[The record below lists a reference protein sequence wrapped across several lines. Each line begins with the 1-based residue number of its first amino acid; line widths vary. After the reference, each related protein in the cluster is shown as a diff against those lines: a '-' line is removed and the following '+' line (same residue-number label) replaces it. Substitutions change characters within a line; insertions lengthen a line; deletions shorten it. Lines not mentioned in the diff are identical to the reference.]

1 MGHYGEQR
9 LVFVLINTFASVNMH
24 HPLRFERFL
33 NVAFKFLLRSSIG
46 VGLIGCLPSAASAA
60 PFGTWLSKPQIAF
73 HTSNN
78 TLSYALAQ
86 IKAQEFK
93 VVFLD
98 YRNVPDALQQ
108 EVSEAVRQQFLM
120 PVVWVQSPQFRSLTV
135 PQLLAEA
142 RNGDGIQV
150 DDHFFSNYSLT
161 DFYALRSSYAKPIF
175 CSIQPFQAAK
185 VPPKGCNH
193 LDVQCYSSNG
203 FRSCLN
209 LAGRLNAAT
218 SLSAQQTFQYRTQM
232 TGRRFNVFLWPYS
245 NSFLR

>member
-1 MGHYGEQR
+1 MTHDREQE
-9 LVFVLINTFASVNMH
+9 LYLYFLSSFVSFIMLD
-24 HPLRFERFL
+24 RFKYARFL
-33 NVAFKFLLRSSIG
+33 NGAIKFLLGSKIG
-46 VGLIGCLPSAASAA
+46 IGLIVILPGSAGAE

-86 IKAQEFK
+86 IKAQRYK

-98 YRNVPDALQQ
+98 YRNVSDTVQQ
-108 EVSEAVRQQFLM
+108 QVSQTVRQQRLM

-135 PQLLAEA
+135 QQFSHEA

-150 DDHFFSNYSLT
+150 DDHFFTNYSLK

-193 LDVQCYSSNG
+193 LDVQCYSPNG
-203 FRSCLN
+203 FRYCLN
-209 LAGRLNAAT
+209 LAGRLNATA
-218 SLSAQQTFQYRTQM
+218 SLSAQQTYQYRTQIA
-232 TGRRFNVFLWPYS
+232 RQFNVFLWPYS
-245 NSFLR
+245 NKYFR

>member
-1 MGHYGEQR
+1 MR
-9 LVFVLINTFASVNMH
+9 
-24 HPLRFERFL
+24 HPLKFRSIL
-33 NVAFKFLLRSSIG
+33 NAAVKFLIGSSVG
-46 VGLIGCLPSAASAA
+46 GGLIVFLPSAASAA
-60 PFGTWLSKPQIAF
+60 PFGTWLSKPQISF

-78 TLSYALAQ
+78 TLSHALEQ
-86 IKAQEFK
+86 IKAQQYK

-98 YRNVPDALQQ
+98 YRNVSDAVQQ
-108 EVSEAVRQQFLM
+108 QVSGAVRQQSLM

-135 PQLLAEA
+135 PQLLDEA

-150 DDHFFSNYSLT
+150 DDHFFTNYSLT
-161 DFYALRSSYAKPIF
+161 DFYALRSSYTKPIF

-209 LAGRLNAAT
+209 LAGRLKAAT

-232 TGRRFNVFLWPYS
+232 TGRQFNVFLWPYS
-245 NSFLR
+245 NNFLR